1 MGEPGAQSAPNDRGC
16 AYRTVPV
23 CRRKWLSSSSPAE
36 KAVLRSEPLDEQVK
50 QHSPCGYEFF
60 AVQKSS
66 HRESLELAE
75 WPCFVLP
82 SDGSRKGVRHYVELH
97 RMALS
102 QASGRSIEA
111 DSWQVG
117 FQLALRDLILNRY
130 LEGRPEQLDRYT
142 DCSRRS
148 FYFT

>member
-36 KAVLRSEPLDEQVK
+36 NAVLRSEPLDEQVK

-66 HRESLELAE
+66 HRESLELAD

-82 SDGSRKGVRHYVELH
+82 SDGSRKWVRHYVELH

-111 DSWQVG
+111 ASWQVG
-117 FQLALRDLILNRY
+117 F
-130 LEGRPEQLDRYT
+130 
-142 DCSRRS
+142 
-148 FYFT
+148 